1 MRNVRR
7 MGRRGEEQSYL
18 KRQPLH
24 ISTVESVSSAMV
36 GTTGREDGSDTRLLY
51 LAMVSRN

>member
-24 ISTVESVSSAMV
+24 ISTVESVSSVMV
-36 GTTGREDGSDTRLLY
+36 GTTGREDGSDTRLLC